1 MRIRSASAWT
11 ALILV
16 VLLALSGVYGV
27 GREIVQQ
34 RHETAVQAHRLTG
47 GDPDRGEAAIGKY
60 GCGACHQIPGIPGAR
75 GRVGPSLKGVSG
87 RIMLAGRLSNTPPN
101 MIYWVQH
108 PQLVE
113 PGTDMPELGMSD
125 QDARDIAAY
134 LYTRQ

>member
-1 MRIRSASAWT
+1 MRIRSAPAWT
-11 ALILV
+11 AVILG
-16 VLLALSGVYGV
+16 VLLLLAGAYGV
-27 GREIVQQ
+27 AREIVQK
-34 RHETAVQAHRLTG
+34 RHETALQAHRLTG
-47 GDPDRGEAAIGKY
+47 GDPDRGEAAIGNY

-87 RIMLAGRLSNTPPN
+87 RIMLAGEISNSPAN
-101 MIYWVQH
+101 MMLWVQH

-134 LYTRQ
+134 LYTRE